1 MLQTTSSSGKVVL
14 YDYAGDSTHSEQM
27 WSEVIGLAGVMGHG
41 NGLDDVI
48 YCQLRG
54 GV

>member
-27 WSEVIGLAGVMGHG
+27 WSEVTVMGHG

>member
-1 MLQTTSSSGKVVL
+1 MLQTLSSSGKVVL
-14 YDYAGDSTHSEQM
+14 YDYVGDSTHSEQM
-27 WSEVIGLAGVMGHG
+27 WSEVIGLAGHGHG